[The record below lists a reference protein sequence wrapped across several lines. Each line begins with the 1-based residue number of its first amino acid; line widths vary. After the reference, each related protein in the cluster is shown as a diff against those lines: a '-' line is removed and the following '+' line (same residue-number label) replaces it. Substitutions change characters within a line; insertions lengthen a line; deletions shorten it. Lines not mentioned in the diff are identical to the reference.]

1 MIPSKR
7 SSADINT
14 RCISSKKALQIK
26 IKIILYDISLDQTI
40 IPTEKAR
47 MMIPS
52 EKAQQMEM
60 VLTGL
65 EGG

>member
-14 RCISSKKALQIK
+14 RLIASKKALHIK
-26 IKIILYDISLDQTI
+26 IKILSYDISLDQTT
-40 IPTEKAR
+40 IPTENAR

-52 EKAQQMEM
+52 EKA
-60 VLTGL
+60 
-65 EGG
+65 